1 MDKFLDLTGLTEYD
15 QLIKN
20 YVDKNK
26 TQVLEFSLR
35 IDDDGNLV
43 CDYPEETEQPNFTI
57 NSEGM
62 LVYTY

>member
-1 MDKFLDLTGLTEYD
+1 MGKFLDLTGLTEYD

-43 CDYPEETEQPNFTI
+43 CAYPEGTEQPNFTI

>member
-1 MDKFLDLTGLTEYD
+1 MGKFLDLTGLTEYD

-35 IDDDGNLV
+35 IDDDGHLV
-43 CDYPEETEQPNFTI
+43 CDYPEGTEQPNFTI

>member
-43 CDYPEETEQPNFTI
+43 CDYPEGTEQPNFTI